1 MLTITENNG
10 NVPKREEKQSDH
22 RHHGHASDE
31 GDFFNTLGWGN
42 ELFGSF
48 AGTALFIAFVANCF
62 HQSKNISSTTSNAD
76 TPLDYSTLSLI
87 IGASVGALAAPGS
100 AHCHNLLEV
109 LNLLKDAI
117 NKGQKTI
124 LMGEKSIIVADFQA
138 FVTDALAT
146 WRQLSPLQW
155 LYLLGDALA
164 HVGEFSGLLITSI
177 YILLLNHLA
186 AMAALISITLLGTIL
201 AITPEILTCFLTL
214 VEMNLLAKNQLLKMK
229 KGDENSSISVQ
240 SILDNLT
247 IFSAYFKIPTTLLS
261 VMLFF
266 GGIFDPL
273 LISPSTP
280 REYLGL
286 SIYAVCLGLACAVYP
301 SISSVY
307 GAYII
312 NYVANNTMEPVNES
326 MPKIEE
332 GYNIPEILSEQ
343 SIAMKNPVED
353 KLIEIVQSQHKKSI
367 GTLFSEFMH
376 DVRNLSGEDQAMILG
391 RMISRGSETAAI
403 PALPIL
409 LLSRLSSQAQA
420 GLILFAFVIGVGVN
434 ISDARLLTQNTAT
447 YRDKTQSSL
456 WKDFSNVYNK
466 TSILCKISF
475 VCSKKSRPEQK
486 VLDKK
491 EVINPLNSSTL
502 TKSLTANEHIQS
514 QVLSCVV

>member
-1 MLTITENNG
+1 MLTITRNNG
-10 NVPKREEKQSDH
+10 NLQQKKE
-22 RHHGHASDE
+22 HHGHNGHASDE
-31 GDFFNTLGWGN
+31 GDFFNLLGWGN

-48 AGTALFIAFVANCF
+48 AGTALFIAFVANSF
-62 HQSKNISSTTSNAD
+62 QQPENISATMTNAD
-76 TPLDYSTLSLI
+76 TPLDYSILSLI

-100 AHCHNLLEV
+100 AHCHNLLEIW
-109 LNLLKDAI
+109 NLLKEAI

-124 LMGEKSIIVADFQA
+124 MMGEQSIVVADLHD

-164 HVGEFSGLLITSI
+164 HVGEFSGLLITSL
-177 YILLLNHLA
+177 YILLIHHLA
-186 AMAALISITLLGTIL
+186 AMVTLISITLLGTLL
-201 AITPEILTCFLTL
+201 AIIPEILTCFLTL

-229 KGDENSSISVQ
+229 KWDGNSSIFIQ
-240 SILDNLT
+240 SFFDNLT
-247 IFSAYFKIPTTLLS
+247 IFSAYFKVPTTLLS

-312 NYVANNTMEPVNES
+312 NYVANNAIEPTTTAPVASEFIASPIIPLDNV
-326 MPKIEE
+326 IE
-332 GYNIPEILSEQ
+332 NKP
-343 SIAMKNPVED
+343 
-353 KLIEIVQSQHKKSI
+353 IEMLQKPHKKTI
-367 GTLFSEFMH
+367 GTLFSEFMQN
-376 DVRNLSGEDQAMILG
+376 VRHLSREDQTVILG
-391 RMISRGSETAAI
+391 RMIARGSETAAI

-409 LLSRLSSQAQA
+409 LLSQLSSQAQA
-420 GLILFAFVIGVGVN
+420 GLILLAFVLGVGVN

-447 YRDKTQSSL
+447 YRNNTKSSL
-456 WKDFSNVYNK
+456 WKDYTNFYNK
-466 TSILCKISF
+466 TSILCKMSF
-475 VCSKKSRPEQK
+475 LCSKK
-486 VLDKK
+486 
-491 EVINPLNSSTL
+491 EVVSPLNSGML
-502 TKSLTANEHIQS
+502 KKSLISNEHT
-514 QVLSCVV
+514 LSSVV